1 MLCIFTPMKTIILLY
16 IDPGSGFMFA
26 QILTAIVGLVII
38 FRNKIIALKSKIF
51 NKKDEDAKNQGK
63 L

>member
-1 MLCIFTPMKTIILLY
+1 MGINGFLY

-26 QILTAIVGLVII
+26 QILTAVVGLVII
-38 FRNKIIALKSKIF
+38 FKNKIIRLKRKLFSKV
-51 NKKDEDAKNQGK
+51 DEDEKNKGK